1 MFQIFYQ
8 EPPQWIQTYIEENNQ
23 IFTWTPSMTKEDLAL
38 DYSRLIVAIED
49 RKIMGYCG
57 WHQVLD
63 QAEITYIFVDPSCRK
78 QGVAKGLLQAM
89 VDELTNQSVQSIY
102 LEVRRQ
108 KKSARDL
115 NNKTRYNV
123 LTCRKDY
130 YTNPLDDALVMQLD
144 LVRKGS

>member
-23 IFTWTPSMTKEDLAL
+23 IFSWTPSMTKEDLAL

-49 RKIMGYCG
+49 RKIKGYCG

-78 QGVAKGLLQAM
+78 QGVASRLLQAM

-108 KKSARDL
+108 NLAARSL
-115 NNKTRYNV
+115 YHQACFNV
-123 LTCRKDY
+123 LACRKNY